1 VSFEVIS
8 EITAVET
15 FARGIGVR
23 IRDQLN
29 RTYADGRPIRRRK
42 RKGFATVAYDDGQVY
57 YAEIH
62 WFEGHGIGKV
72 KMTVKRRIRR
82 IK

>member
-1 VSFEVIS
+1 MNFEVIS
-8 EITAVET
+8 EITGVET

-23 IRDQLN
+23 IRDHLN
-29 RTYADGRPIRRRK
+29 RTYAEGRPIRWRK
-42 RKGFATVAYDDGQVY
+42 RKGFATVAYANGQVY
-57 YAEIH
+57 YAEVH